1 MLKIG
6 STSPLDIL
14 TLRKNSSGV
23 FLIRSE
29 RKSRLM
35 MESPRE
41 ERKNICEIIIFYYRE
56 SDDGIRIWIIN
67 CLFMHYHEKYKIINL
82 FSM

>member
-6 STSPLDIL
+6 STYPLDIL

-23 FLIRSE
+23 FLMRSE

-41 ERKNICEIIIFYYRE
+41 ERKNICEIIIFYYRQTDE
-56 SDDGIRIWIIN
+56 GIRIWIIN
-67 CLFMHYHEKYKIINL
+67 CLFVYNHENINHQFIII
-82 FSM
+82 

>member
-6 STSPLDIL
+6 STYPLDIL

-41 ERKNICEIIIFYYRE
+41 ERKKICEIIIFYYRQTDE
-56 SDDGIRIWIIN
+56 GIRIWVIN
-67 CLFMHYHEKYKIINL
+67 CLFVQNHENINHQ
-82 FSM
+82 FITF

>member
-41 ERKNICEIIIFYYRE
+41 ERKNIWEIINFYYRQ

-67 CLFMHYHEKYKIINL
+67 CLFMYNYEK
-82 FSM
+82 